1 MREGLLFRMMAKTTM
16 CKSCFHSTVTDYG
29 RVYHCRNPY
38 LMDRDDT
45 GGKRYFSKQNKPD
58 TYNCEFYE
66 SAEDGYRREWNEVKQ
81 GIAEWY

>member
-1 MREGLLFRMMAKTTM
+1 
-16 CKSCFHSTVTDYG
+16 
-29 RVYHCRNPY
+29 
-38 LMDRDDT
+38 MDRDDT

-66 SAEDGYRREWNEVKQ
+66 SAEDGYRRERNEIKQ